1 MSFLSLRGLAA
12 ALLLLAPGSTWSAY
26 PDHAIRAVVPWP
38 AGGSSDLIGRVFAEG
53 LSKQLG
59 VGVVVENRPGANG
72 AIGMS
77 AVQRAAPD
85 GYTLVAT
92 VSEPLTI
99 NPTIMRT
106 LPYDVATQFE
116 PLGLIAR
123 TSFVM
128 VASRAF
134 PAGDVPGTI
143 ALARQR
149 PGAITMGS
157 YGIADMFLAAF
168 EYETGARFLRVP
180 YQGAA
185 PAITA
190 TMASQVDLTMVASST
205 AQPVAE
211 SLRMIAV
218 GSARRLPMF
227 PELRTF
233 GEQGM
238 PNFQIGNWAAVLA
251 PSGLPAEARAVL
263 VPAIERVV
271 ASEEF
276 RARLANGGIDAE
288 YLAPD
293 GLERMMREDA
303 ARWRNVV
310 REMNI
315 PVQ

>member
-1 MSFLSLRGLAA
+1 MSFLSLHGLASA
-12 ALLLLAPGSTWSAY
+12 FLLLASGSAWSAY
-26 PDHAIRAVVPWP
+26 PDHAIRVVVPWP

-72 AIGMS
+72 VIGMS
-77 AVQRAAPD
+77 VVQRAAPD
-85 GYTLVAT
+85 GYTLVGT

-99 NPTIMRT
+99 NPAIMRT
-106 LPYDVATQFE
+106 VPYDVATQFE

-128 VASRAF
+128 VASSSF
-134 PAGDVPGTI
+134 PAGDVQGTI

-149 PGAITMGS
+149 PGVLTVGS
-157 YGIADMFLAAF
+157 YGIADMFLASF
-168 EYETGARFLRVP
+168 EYETGTRFLRVP

-190 TMASQVDLTMVASST
+190 TIASQVDLTMVASST
-205 AQPVAE
+205 AQPVTD
-211 SLRMIAV
+211 SLKLIAV
-218 GSARRLPMF
+218 GSAQRLPMF
-227 PELRTF
+227 PQLRTF

-238 PNFQIGNWAAVLA
+238 PSFQIGNWAAVLA
-251 PSGLPAEARAVL
+251 PSGLPAEVRAVL

-276 RARLANGGIDAE
+276 RARLANGGIEAE
-288 YLAPD
+288 HLAPES
-293 GLERMMREDA
+293 LARMIQEDA

-310 REMNI
+310 RGMNV